1 MAHACR
7 DGNGKAKAQLDLDL
21 VKGNKKGYYKYTG
34 NKRKTRETVRL
45 RLSGAQDLGRKQMEM
60 SEVLHTFFA
69 SVFTGKVCPQASQIS
84 NSSGRDWESDPL
96 LTGKVD

>member
-7 DGNGKAKAQLDLDL
+7 DGIGKAKAQLDLDL

-34 NKRKTRETVRL
+34 NKRKTRETVRPW
-45 RLSGAQDLGRKQMEM
+45 LSEAQDLGRMQVEKAEI
-60 SEVLHTFFA
+60 LYTFFA

-84 NSSGRDWESDPL
+84 NSSGRDWKSDPL